1 MIPQTLGNMAGYSLF
16 CSLYYTC
23 IVNPEHSAKLH
34 IRLFLPEAAHLLHY
48 NRKVKNWDAIIIGAG
63 AIGLSLALR
72 LRDEHRSVLVVEKHE
87 PAGEATHAAGGMIA
101 NCDPHTPAL
110 LQPLAD
116 ASANL
121 YPEFVREI
129 ESESGESAD
138 LREVGTIAVFADGEV
153 PSHTGVRQLSAADL
167 ARLEPSLRL
176 DRAAWFLPE
185 RCVDPRGLGKALTKA
200 CKKRAVDFATGSEV
214 LEVLTAAGRAIGVRT
229 SHATYQAG
237 AVVNCAG
244 AWAAKIQ
251 PLVIPTRPVKGQMVC
266 VVPQTTPSKA
276 GAPRIPSSGIRGNEM
291 VRHVVRTPD
300 IYIIPRSDGRILL
313 GATVED
319 AGFDKRTDPRTIQ
332 RLYQAGV
339 SVAAILSTTRIH
351 DAWAG
356 LRPGSPDNLPILGET
371 AIPGYFAATGH
382 YRDGIMLAPATA
394 NALAQLITG
403 QQPFLDLAPFS
414 PLRFG

>member
-1 MIPQTLGNMAGYSLF
+1 M
-16 CSLYYTC
+16 
-23 IVNPEHSAKLH
+23 
-34 IRLFLPEAAHLLHY
+34 
-48 NRKVKNWDAIIIGAG
+48 
-63 AIGLSLALR
+63 SLALR
-72 LRDEHRSVLVVEKHE
+72 LRDKHRSVLVVEKHE

-101 NCDPHTPAL
+101 NCDPHTPAS

-116 ASANL
+116 AGADL

-129 ESESGESAD
+129 ESDSGETTD
-138 LREVGTIAVFADGEV
+138 LREVGTIAVFADGEA
-153 PSHTGVRQLSAADL
+153 PSHAAVRQLSAADL
-167 ARLEPSLRL
+167 GRLEPSLRL

-185 RCVDPRGLGKALTKA
+185 RSVDPRGLGKALTKA
-200 CKKRAVDFATGSEV
+200 CKKRAVDFVTGSEV
-214 LEVLTAAGRAIGVRT
+214 LEVITAAGRAMGVRT
-229 SHATYQAG
+229 SHATYHAA

-251 PLVIPTRPVKGQMVC
+251 LLPIPTRPVKGQMVC
-266 VVPQTTPSKA
+266 VVPQSSMGGPH
-276 GAPRIPSSGIRGNEM
+276 IPSSGICGKEL

-300 IYIIPRSDGRILL
+300 IYVIPRSDGRILL

-319 AGFDKRTDPRTIQ
+319 AGYDKRTDPRTIQ
-332 RLYQAGV
+332 RLYQAGLRLAPV
-339 SVAAILSTTRIH
+339 LSSTRIH

-394 NALAQLITG
+394 NAMAQLITG
-403 QQPFLDLAPFS
+403 QQPFLDLSPFS
-414 PLRFG
+414 PSRFEGK

>member
-1 MIPQTLGNMAGYSLF
+1 M
-16 CSLYYTC
+16 
-23 IVNPEHSAKLH
+23 
-34 IRLFLPEAAHLLHY
+34 
-48 NRKVKNWDAIIIGAG
+48 KNWDVIIIGAG

-72 LRDEHRSVLVVEKHE
+72 LRDEHRAVLVVEKHE
-87 PAGEATHAAGGMIA
+87 PAGEASHAAGGMIA

-116 ASANL
+116 ASAAL
-121 YPEFVREI
+121 YPEFVREV

-138 LREVGTIAVFADGEV
+138 LREVGTIAVFADGEA
-153 PSHTGVRQLSAADL
+153 PSHAGVCQLNAAAL
-167 ARLEPSLRL
+167 SRLEPSLRL

-200 CKKRAVDFATGSEV
+200 CKKRAVDFVTGSEV
-214 LEVLTAAGRAIGVRT
+214 LEVLTAAGRAMGVRT
-229 SHATYQAG
+229 SHATYHAA

-244 AWAAKIQ
+244 AWAAKIL
-251 PLVIPTRPVKGQMVC
+251 PLAIPTRPVKGQMVC
-266 VVPQTTPSKA
+266 VVPQTSPSS
-276 GAPRIPSSGIRGNEM
+276 APRIPSSGIRGNEIPGGPHIPGSGICGKELI
-291 VRHVVRTPD
+291 RHVVRTPR

-319 AGFDKRTDPRTIQ
+319 AGFDKRTDPRKIK
-332 RLYQAGV
+332 RLYQAGLDIAPV
-339 SVAAILSTTRIH
+339 LSNTRIH

-371 AIPGYFAATGH
+371 SIPGYFAATGH

-394 NALAQLITG
+394 DAMAQLITG

-414 PLRFG
+414 PSRFA

>member
-1 MIPQTLGNMAGYSLF
+1 M
-16 CSLYYTC
+16 
-23 IVNPEHSAKLH
+23 
-34 IRLFLPEAAHLLHY
+34 
-48 NRKVKNWDAIIIGAG
+48 KNWDVIIIGAG

-72 LRDEHRSVLVVEKHE
+72 LRDEHRAVLVLEKHE
-87 PAGEATHAAGGMIA
+87 PAGEASHAAGGMIA

-116 ASANL
+116 ASAAL
-121 YPEFVREI
+121 YPEFVREV

-138 LREVGTIAVFADGEV
+138 LREVGTIAVFADGEA
-153 PSHTGVRQLSAADL
+153 PSHAGVCQLNPADL
-167 ARLEPSLRL
+167 SRLEPSLHL

-200 CKKRAVDFATGSEV
+200 CKKRAVDFVTGSEV
-214 LEVLTAAGRAIGVRT
+214 LEVLTAAGRAMGVRT
-229 SHATYQAG
+229 SHATYHAA

-244 AWAAKIQ
+244 AWAAKIL
-251 PLVIPTRPVKGQMVC
+251 PLAIPTRPVKGQMVC
-266 VVPQTTPSKA
+266 VVPQTSPSS
-276 GAPRIPSSGIRGNEM
+276 APRVPSSGMRGNEM
-291 VRHVVRTPD
+291 IRHVVRTPG

-332 RLYQAGV
+332 RLYQAGLH
-339 SVAAILSTTRIH
+339 VAPILSSTPIH

-371 AIPGYFAATGH
+371 AIPAYFAATGH

-394 NALAQLITG
+394 SAMAELITG
-403 QQPFLDLAPFS
+403 QQPSLDLAPFS
-414 PLRFG
+414 PSRFA

>member
-1 MIPQTLGNMAGYSLF
+1 
-16 CSLYYTC
+16 
-23 IVNPEHSAKLH
+23 
-34 IRLFLPEAAHLLHY
+34 
-48 NRKVKNWDAIIIGAG
+48 VKNWDVIIIGAG

-72 LRDEHRSVLVVEKHE
+72 LRDEHRAVLVVEKHE
-87 PAGEATHAAGGMIA
+87 PAGEASQAAGGMIA

-116 ASANL
+116 ASAAL
-121 YPEFVREI
+121 YPEFVREV

-138 LREVGTIAVFADGEV
+138 LREVGTIAVFADGEA
-153 PSHTGVRQLSAADL
+153 PSHAGVCQLNPADL
-167 ARLEPSLRL
+167 SRLEPSLRL

-229 SHATYQAG
+229 SHATYHAG
-237 AVVNCAG
+237 AIVNCAG
-244 AWAAKIQ
+244 AWAAKIE
-251 PLVIPTRPVKGQMVC
+251 PLPIPTRPVKGQMVC
-266 VVPQTTPSKA
+266 VVPQSLSGGPH
-276 GAPRIPSSGIRGNEM
+276 IPGSGICGKELI
-291 VRHVVRTPD
+291 RHVVRTPR

-319 AGFDKRTDPRTIQ
+319 AGFDKRTDPRKIK
-332 RLYQAGV
+332 RLYQAGLDIAPV
-339 SVAAILSTTRIH
+339 LSNTRIH

-371 AIPGYFAATGH
+371 SIPGYFAATGH

-394 NALAQLITG
+394 SAMAELITG
-403 QQPFLDLAPFS
+403 QQPSLDLAPFS
-414 PLRFG
+414 PSRFA

>member
-1 MIPQTLGNMAGYSLF
+1 M
-16 CSLYYTC
+16 
-23 IVNPEHSAKLH
+23 
-34 IRLFLPEAAHLLHY
+34 
-48 NRKVKNWDAIIIGAG
+48 KNWDVVILGAG
-63 AIGLSLALR
+63 VIGMSLALR
-72 LRDEHRSVLVVEKHE
+72 LRDEHRSVLLVERHE

-116 ASANL
+116 VSATM
-121 YPEFVREI
+121 YPEFVRDI
-129 ESESGESAD
+129 EAESGESAD
-138 LREVGTIAVFADGEV
+138 LRDTGTIAVFADCEA
-153 PSHTGVRQLSAADL
+153 PTHAGVRPLTADEL

-176 DRAAWFLPE
+176 NGTLWYLPE
-185 RCVDPRGLGKALTKA
+185 RSVDPRGLGRALTKA
-200 CKKRAVDFATGSEV
+200 CRKRAVEFATGSEA
-214 LEVLTAAGRAIGVRT
+214 LEVLTAAGRAMGVRT
-229 SHATYQAG
+229 SHATYHAG

-251 PLVIPTRPVKGQMVC
+251 PLAIPTRPVKGQMVC
-266 VVPQTTPSKA
+266 VVLQPSM
-276 GAPRIPSSGIRGNEM
+276 GGPHIPSFGICGKEL
-291 VRHVVRTPD
+291 VHHVVRTPD

-332 RLYQAGV
+332 RLYRAGL
-339 SVAAILSTTRIH
+339 AIAPILSSTRIH

-356 LRPGSPDNLPILGET
+356 LRPGSPDDLPILGET

-394 NALAQLITG
+394 DAMAQLITG
-403 QQPFLDLAPFS
+403 QQPFVDLAPFS
-414 PLRFG
+414 PLRFEKQ

>member
-1 MIPQTLGNMAGYSLF
+1 M
-16 CSLYYTC
+16 
-23 IVNPEHSAKLH
+23 
-34 IRLFLPEAAHLLHY
+34 
-48 NRKVKNWDAIIIGAG
+48 KNWDVLIIGGG
-63 AIGLSLALR
+63 AIGLSLALS
-72 LRDEHRSVLVVEKHE
+72 LRDAHRSVLVVEKHE

-116 ASANL
+116 ASAAL
-121 YPEFVREI
+121 YPEYVREI
-129 ESESGESAD
+129 QSESGESAD
-138 LREVGTIAVFADGEV
+138 LREVGTIAVFAEGEA
-153 PSHTGVRQLSAADL
+153 PTHAGVRQLSADEL

-176 DRAAWFLPE
+176 NVTAWYLPE
-185 RCVDPRGLGKALTKA
+185 RCVDPRGLGRALAKS

-214 LEVLTAAGRAIGVRT
+214 LEVLTAGGRVMGVRT
-229 SHATYQAG
+229 LHATYHAG

-251 PLVIPTRPVKGQMVC
+251 PLPIPTRPVKGQMVC
-266 VVPQTTPSKA
+266 VVPQATKA
-276 GAPRIPSSGIRGNEM
+276 HAAPL
-291 VRHVVRTPD
+291 VQHVVRTPD

-319 AGFDKRTDPRTIQ
+319 AGFDKRTDPRTVQ
-332 RLYQAGV
+332 RLYQAGLH
-339 SVAAILSTTRIH
+339 VAPTLSTTRIH

-356 LRPGSPDNLPILGET
+356 LRPGTPDNLPILGET

-394 NALAQLITG
+394 QAMAQLITG
-403 QQPFLDLAPFS
+403 QQPSFDLAPFS
-414 PLRFG
+414 PLRFPYK